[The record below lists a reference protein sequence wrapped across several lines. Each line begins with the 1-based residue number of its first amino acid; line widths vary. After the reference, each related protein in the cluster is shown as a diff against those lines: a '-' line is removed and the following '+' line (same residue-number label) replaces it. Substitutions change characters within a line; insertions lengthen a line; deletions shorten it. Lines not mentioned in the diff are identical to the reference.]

1 MCCNIGWKIRLVDS
15 LIGDKIFNVG
25 VWAAWVLYLPMLA
38 LGFLLLGIGARHA
51 EDHGMGVE

>member
-1 MCCNIGWKIRLVDS
+1 MRLVDS
-15 LIGDKIFNVG
+15 LIGDKILNAG